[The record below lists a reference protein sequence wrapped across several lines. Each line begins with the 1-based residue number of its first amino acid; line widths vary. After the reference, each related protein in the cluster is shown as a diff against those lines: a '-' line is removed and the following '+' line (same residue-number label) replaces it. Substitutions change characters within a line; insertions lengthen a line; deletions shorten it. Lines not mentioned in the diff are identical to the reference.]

1 VTLVRVRAQ
10 PRARRAGVMGL
21 RPGADGPRLVIAVT
35 EPPEEGRANEALCA
49 TLATALGLASGRVS
63 LAAGATSR
71 DKTLAV
77 AAPLAALRARLES
90 FA

>member
-1 VTLVRVRAQ
+1 MRVRAQ

-21 RPGADGPRLVIAVT
+21 RQGTHGPRLVIAVT
-35 EPPEEGRANEALCA
+35 EPPEDGRANDALCA
-49 TLATALGLASGRVS
+49 TLAQALGLAAGRVT
-63 LAAGATSR
+63 LAGGATSR
-71 DKTLAV
+71 EKTLAV